1 MAAPPEEVRLA
12 TGPLVA
18 QEAEAA
24 DKQAKQV
31 KDLATKCFLKKL
43 EGKQFGK
50 QEAVAEG
57 VGYMELDTGF
67 LNKEAERS
75 EELRR
80 AGHIVQQL
88 GQEEPS
94 ETATSGTAP
103 WCRTVQPVIPR
114 YNNVLD
120 AGIWTWDGPNAWQ
133 TIAYSLCQFATH
145 LSSEFLPPYM
155 PSPAEVADTMIFAAN
170 VRTVMADSL
179 GTPATDSSDQDYLMF
194 TKIVRMARA
203 VHQLQRLV
211 GQPLAEAARLSR
223 IEKTPGQMIS
233 VIGNDGAGG
242 APPHEYRTQRVTET
256 TDLLV
261 GLGGQRSDFMT
272 RNLALTNVVSAL
284 RLADSLSIERLL
296 QEAFGHIG
304 DIFQRLVETGEEL
317 LQLPVKLYIKS
328 DGIVLFSRFGTVL
341 PAIQGKEGLVR
352 TIVGYVKYRYYETR
366 VRDPWLLRRAL
377 KLPSSPTT
385 SASATSGC
393 PTSPTPRTTRPCTP
407 SSAARS
413 SPRRTACGCGAPWS
427 PSLSTSPSGGATAS
441 STTPGQ
447 RGSGRGPSL
456 PTAKCSTVQH
466 YSRWTAC
473 GRCTTTRTA
482 SSRTSCCAA
491 GTRAR

>member
-75 EELRR
+75 EELGR

-194 TKIVRMARA
+194 TKVVRMARA
-203 VHQLQRLV
+203 VHQL
-211 GQPLAEAARLSR
+211 
-223 IEKTPGQMIS
+223 
-233 VIGNDGAGG
+233 
-242 APPHEYRTQRVTET
+242 
-256 TDLLV
+256 
-261 GLGGQRSDFMT
+261 
-272 RNLALTNVVSAL
+272 
-284 RLADSLSIERLL
+284 
-296 QEAFGHIG
+296 
-304 DIFQRLVETGEEL
+304 QRLVETGEEL

-366 VRDPWLLRRAL
+366 VRDTWLLRRAL

-393 PTSPTPRTTRPCTP
+393 PTSPTSRTTRPCTP
-407 SSAARS
+407 SSAARA
-413 SPRRTACGCGAPWS
+413 SPRRTACGCGAPWTPS
-427 PSLSTSPSGGATAS
+427 PSTSPSGGATAS

-466 YSRWTAC
+466 YSWWTAC